1 MTEQPG
7 QVAEQQETADEFA
20 ADEFTAHR
28 PLLFSIAYEILGSV
42 ADAEDVLQDSY
53 LRWRAVDH
61 ASVENARAYLAR
73 IVTRQALGVLRSAV
87 RRREQYVGPWLPEPL
102 VTDAV
107 GDAPDGIDHVLT
119 GEAVTTAMLLVLEA
133 LTPSQRAVFVLRE
146 VFGFEYP
153 EIAAAVG
160 KSEAAV
166 RQLNQRARS
175 SVRARRQTAVASHAE
190 AQPVA
195 ERFLTA
201 AATGDVQGLMDL
213 LAPDVV
219 FLADGGGV
227 VNAARR
233 PVVGPDKVARLLLG
247 LLAKGA
253 HMGELDVRVGVYNGM
268 HAVVVRIDGRL
279 DQVTSV
285 EIRGGVVT
293 AIYCVR
299 NPEKLAAVK
308 V

>member
-1 MTEQPG
+1 MTEQP
-7 QVAEQQETADEFA
+7 DP
-20 ADEFTAHR
+20 ADEFTRHR
-28 PLLFSIAYEILGSV
+28 ALLFSIAYEILGSV

-53 LRWRAVDH
+53 LRWRSVNRTT
-61 ASVENARAYLAR
+61 VENTRAYLAR

-102 VTDAV
+102 VTDAA

-133 LTPSQRAVFVLRE
+133 LTPAQRAVFVLRE
-146 VFGFEYP
+146 VFGFDYA

-175 SVRARRQTAVASHAE
+175 SVRARRHTAVATPAE

-219 FLADGGGV
+219 YLADGGGV
-227 VNAARR
+227 VNAVRR

-253 HMGELDVRVGVYNGM
+253 RMGELDVRIGAYNGM
-268 HAVVVRIDGRL
+268 PSLAVLIDGEL

-293 AIYCVR
+293 ALYCVR
-299 NPEKLAAVK
+299 NPAKLTAVK